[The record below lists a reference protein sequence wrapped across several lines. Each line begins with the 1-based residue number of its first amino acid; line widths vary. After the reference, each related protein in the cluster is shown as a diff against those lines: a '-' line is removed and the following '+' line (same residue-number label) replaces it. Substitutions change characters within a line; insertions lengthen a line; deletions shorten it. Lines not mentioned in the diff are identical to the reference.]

1 MRLKTKKDYQNLF
14 IEMLN
19 PLRVKFSTTGAGI
32 RLSGAGAGYSQKVI
46 EIEAIAR
53 PLWGLVPFWAGGGRD
68 KMFEDAYRKGIAVG
82 TDPES
87 PEYWGDCED
96 CDQRFVEMA
105 PMAFGLLLTPQML
118 WEPLEEAEKENFSSW
133 LYQINNHELPKCNW
147 YYFRILVNLALKAV
161 GRPYSERQLR
171 CDLDYLEECYLGD
184 GWYVD
189 GVSEQKDYY
198 SAFAMQFYSLLY
210 AVFAEG
216 EDLTR
221 CLRFK
226 QRALEFSGDYIYWF
240 DEYGRAIP
248 YGRSLLYRFA
258 QAAFWPATL
267 FSGIQAFE
275 PGVIKGVINR
285 NIRYWLVQDIFAGD
299 GTLSVGYA
307 YPNLTMAERYNAPG
321 SPYWCMKTFLLL
333 ALPDAHPYWEAEEED
348 LPGLKCLHRIPGA
361 DMLIQHRGKEVTAY
375 VPAVYGKNLLGH
387 FTEKYGKFAYS
398 TSFAFSVAHS
408 GDLLSETAPD
418 SMLAFVPEGEER
430 VYVRHRS
437 ICYQVEGDR
446 IVSQWSPLSGVTVVT
461 EILPVEEGHMRIH
474 RIKSDRKFT
483 VYDCGFAVSLQ
494 EEGLNVEMGKG
505 LIEVKSPLHGCRLVS
520 LEGVMEP
527 FLIEAAPNTN
537 LLYRN
542 TRIPALVKIIEPGET
557 LIKTSV
563 ETFGECEKRQN
574 LNVST
579 II

>member
-14 IEMLN
+14 IGMLN
-19 PLRVKFSTTGAGI
+19 PLREKFNSTGAGI

-46 EIEAIAR
+46 EIEAFAR

-68 KMFEDAYRKGIAVG
+68 EMFEEIYRKGIAAG
-82 TDPES
+82 TDPENLD
-87 PEYWGDCED
+87 YWGDCGD
-96 CDQRFVEMA
+96 CDQRYVEMA
-105 PMAFGLLLTPQML
+105 PMAFGLLLAPQIL
-118 WEPLEEAEKENFSSW
+118 WEPLGEAEKENFSLW
-133 LYQINNHELPKCNW
+133 LYQINHHELPKCNW

-161 GRPYSERQLR
+161 GRPHSKSQLQ
-171 CDLDYLEECYLGD
+171 CDLDYMEKCYLGD

-210 AVFAEG
+210 AVFAE
-216 EDLTR
+216 EDTAR

-226 QRALEFSGDYIYWF
+226 QRALEFAGDYIYWF

-267 FSGIQAFE
+267 LSGVQAFV
-275 PGVIKGVINR
+275 PGVIKGIINR
-285 NIRYWLVQDIFAGD
+285 NVRYWLTQDIFAGD
-299 GTLSVGYA
+299 GILSVGYA

-333 ALPDAHPYWEAEEED
+333 ALPDAHPYWGAEEEP
-348 LPGLKCLHRIPGA
+348 LPSLERFHRIPRA

-408 GDLLSETAPD
+408 GDLLSEAAPD
-418 SMLAFVPEGEER
+418 SMLAVIPEGEER
-430 VYVRHRS
+430 IFVRRRS
-437 ICYQVEGDR
+437 ICYQIEEDR
-446 IVSQWSPLSGVTVVT
+446 IVSQWSPVSGVMVVT
-461 EILPVEEGHMRIH
+461 EILPVGMGHIRVH
-474 RIKSDRKFT
+474 RITSERRCT
-483 VYDCGFAVSLQ
+483 VYDCGFAVSLP
-494 EEGLNVEMGKG
+494 EEGLTVKTGNG
-505 LIEVKSPLHGCRLVS
+505 LIEVKNPTHGCRLVS
-520 LEGVMEP
+520 LEGEMEP
-527 FLIEAAPNTN
+527 FLIEAVPNTN

-542 TRIPALVKIIEPGET
+542 TRIPALFKIIDPGET
-557 LIKTSV
+557 MLKSSV
-563 ETFGECEKRQN
+563 ETFYN
-574 LNVST
+574 L
-579 II
+579 